1 MAFDKSRG
9 EALLG
14 QRGIE
19 RLANAHV
26 AVFGVGGVGGHLCE
40 ALVRSG
46 VGEITVVD
54 GDTVAP
60 SNLNRQIIA
69 LESNIGRSKVEVMA
83 ERIADINPD
92 CKVHA
97 LHLFYL
103 PENADSVN
111 FDEFDFVADAVDTVA
126 AKVDIIC
133 RATTAGVPVIS
144 SMGAGN
150 KLYPERFRVSDIYE
164 TSVCP
169 LARVMRKQMKDRGI
183 TSLPVVWSDEPPLSP
198 SGLKTDG
205 GEVRRSTP
213 GSLAFVPS
221 AAGLLMAGY
230 IVRQIAFGEK

>member
-1 MAFDKSRG
+1 MSFDNSRS

-14 QRGIE
+14 KNGIE
-19 RLANAHV
+19 RLRTAHV

-46 VGEITVVD
+46 VGEITIVD

-60 SNLNRQIIA
+60 SNINRQIIA
-69 LESNIGRSKVEVMA
+69 LTSNIGRAKVEVMA

-92 CKVHA
+92 CRVHA
-97 LHLFYL
+97 HHLFYL
-103 PENADSVN
+103 PESSDA
-111 FDEFDFVADAVDTVA
+111 FDFGEFDFVADAVDTVA

-133 RATTAGVPVIS
+133 RAKTAGVPVIS

-198 SGLKTDG
+198 CGLKTDG

-221 AAGLLMAGY
+221 VAGLIMAGY
-230 IVRQIAFGEK
+230 IVREIAFVE